1 MGIQRKDFLLRQF
14 EELGR
19 VIAVMLGFR
28 EKGETEKALQYATA
42 SLKEML
48 DNDPDYYLSFSDEE
62 FRQNLHELWKPGI
75 AGLEILSEMLYQF
88 GWIYDDLGKPDVAS
102 NCFRK
107 VKITWEV
114 LESDQGTFNMER
126 NMKIEVLDRYI
137 TRNA

>member
-1 MGIQRKDFLLRQF
+1 MGIQRKDFLVRQF

-19 VIAVMLGFR
+19 VIAVLMGFR
-28 EKGETEKALQYATA
+28 DKGESEKALHYATD
-42 SLKEML
+42 SLKGML

-62 FRQNLHELWKPGI
+62 FRDNLQHLWKPGI
-75 AGLEILSEMLYQF
+75 AGMEILSEMLYQL
-88 GWIYDDLGKPDVAS
+88 GWIYDDLGKPEVAS

-126 NMKIEVLDRYI
+126 NMKLEVLDQYI
-137 TRNA
+137 SNHE

>member
-19 VIAVMLGFR
+19 VIAALMGFR
-28 EKGETEKALQYATA
+28 DKGESERALHYATD
-42 SLKEML
+42 SLKGML
-48 DNDPDYYLSFSDEE
+48 DNDPDYYLSFPDDE
-62 FRQNLHELWKPGI
+62 FRKNLKEQWKPGI
-75 AGLEILSEMLYQF
+75 AGMEILSEMLYQL

-114 LESDQGTFNMER
+114 LEEDQGTFNMER
-126 NMKIEVLDRYI
+126 NMKLEVLDKYI
-137 TRNA
+137 SNHA

>member
-1 MGIQRKDFLLRQF
+1 MGIERKDFLVRQF

-19 VIAVMLGFR
+19 VIAVLMGFR
-28 EKGETEKALQYATA
+28 DKGEPERALHYATD
-42 SLKEML
+42 SLKGML

-62 FRQNLHELWKPGI
+62 FRGNLQHLWKTGI
-75 AGLEILSEMLYQF
+75 AGMEILSEMLYQL
-88 GWIYDDLGKPDVAS
+88 GWIYDDLGKPDLAS

-126 NMKIEVLDRYI
+126 NMKLEVLDQYI
-137 TRNA
+137 SNHE